1 MYRTVLGIVA
11 ALIVALTIAGL
22 TFSSTVDQKADLR
35 IANGTEVQS
44 LDPQLTTGE
53 PEARVQEALFEGLT
67 RFDPTT
73 FRPAPGVAES
83 WDISDD
89 GTLYTFHL
97 RKNARW
103 SDGRPVTAHDF
114 VYSWKR
120 VLAPETGAEVA
131 YMLFPIR
138 LAEAYNT
145 YQGHADSLS
154 KRIRPALA
162 PLLAAGKPVEA
173 RTFQDFLSKHQV
185 ADPLRAAE
193 VKELEP
199 LLARRSGT
207 LSASELG
214 AFDRGVATAASKL
227 RAGADQAT
235 RHFGIDQGMVAKDD
249 HTLLVELRAP
259 TPYFL
264 ELMSHHASYPV
275 PRWLTEDPAIR
286 DRWFFAET
294 LVSNGPFRLARW
306 IVNDHMR
313 LEKSPTYWGRDEVRT
328 ERVDVMATEGLTTNL
343 NLYLTGALD
352 WLPKYFPQEL
362 APVLRK
368 RPDFY
373 GEPGLVVYF
382 YRFNTTKPPLDDPRV
397 RKALSLAI
405 DRELITEQVLGL
417 GQLPAYTFV
426 PPGLP
431 GYTSP
436 KSALRYDVEQARRLL
451 ADAGFPG
458 GKGFPRIGILYNT
471 SEDHKRLA
479 DVVADQLRRALGIDI
494 SAYNQEWQSYLRT
507 TRSIDYELAR
517 AGWVGDYVDPNTFLD
532 MWVTNGANNYTGY
545 SSPLYDQLIRQAGD
559 VALLVRDPESTLAAA
574 REPDTLRA
582 LLAALEQG
590 GTKERRETR
599 ERLRMQLFKEAEAI
613 LVNDALPILPVYFYV
628 NGGLIQERVRGFSA
642 SRILPSGQKEV
653 NAQDLHPL
661 REMWVTRG
669 SGAAL

>member
-11 ALIVALTIAGL
+11 ALLAALTIAGL
-22 TFSSTVDQKADLR
+22 TFSSTVDRPADLR
-35 IANGTEVQS
+35 ISNGTEVQS

-67 RFDPTT
+67 RFDAAT
-73 FRPAPGVAES
+73 FAPAPGVAES
-83 WDISDD
+83 WDISED

-97 RKNARW
+97 RKSARW

-120 VLAPETGAEVA
+120 LLDPAMGAEVA
-131 YMLFPIR
+131 YMLFPVT

-145 YQGHADSLS
+145 YDGHALTLA
-154 KRIRPALA
+154 KQVRPALS
-162 PLLAAGKPVEA
+162 PLLAAGKPLDA
-173 RTFQDFLSKHQV
+173 RDFQKFLVKHKV
-185 ADPLRAAE
+185 LDPLRAAD
-193 VKELEP
+193 VRDLEP
-199 LLARRSGT
+199 ILGRRTGAVTKAELA
-207 LSASELG
+207 
-214 AFDRGVATAASKL
+214 AFDRGLATAADKL
-227 RAGADQAT
+227 RAEAENAK
-235 RHFGIDQGMVAKDD
+235 RRFGVDQGVIAKDD

-275 PRWLTEDPAIR
+275 PRWLTEDPKVR
-286 DRWFFAET
+286 DRWFFAEH
-294 LVSNGPFRLARW
+294 LVSNGPFRLTRW

-313 LEKSPTYWGRDEVRT
+313 LEKSPTYWGRDEVRA

-343 NLYLTGALD
+343 NLYLTGAVD

-362 APVLRK
+362 APILRE

-382 YRFNTTKPPLDDPRV
+382 YRFNTTRPPLDDVRV

-405 DRELITEQVLGL
+405 DRELITTQVLGL

-431 GYTSP
+431 GYTPP
-436 KSALRYDVEQARRLL
+436 KSALRYDVAEARRLL
-451 ADAGFPG
+451 AEAGFPG

-479 DVVADQLRRALGIDI
+479 DVVADQLRRTLGIEI

-507 TRSIDYELAR
+507 TREVDYEIAR
-517 AGWVGDYVDPNTFLD
+517 AGWIGDYRDPNTFLD
-532 MWVTNGANNYTGY
+532 MWLTNGGNNYTGY
-545 SSPLYDQLIRQAGD
+545 SSPLYDRLIAQAGD
-559 VALLVRDPESTLAAA
+559 VSLLVRDPASTLAAA
-574 REPDTLRA
+574 READVLRS
-582 LLAALEQG
+582 LLAALDRG
-590 GTKERRETR
+590 SASERRQTR
-599 ERLRMQLFKEAEAI
+599 ERLRLQLFKEAESI
-613 LVNDALPILPVYFYV
+613 LMNDSPIMPIYFYV
-628 NGGLIQERVRGFSA
+628 NGGLVGSRVRGFSA
-642 SRILPSGQKEV
+642 SRMLPNGQKEV
-653 NAQDLHPL
+653 NSQDLHPL
-661 REMWVTRG
+661 RDMWVARG
-669 SGAAL
+669 TGAAL

>member
-11 ALIVALTIAGL
+11 ALVLALTIAGL
-22 TFSSTVDQKADLR
+22 TFSSTVDRKADLR

-44 LDPQLTTGE
+44 LDPQLSTGE
-53 PEARVQEALFEGLT
+53 PEARVQDALFEGLT

-89 GTLYTFHL
+89 GTLYTFHI

-120 VLAPETGAEVA
+120 LLAPETGAEVA

-138 LAEAYNT
+138 LAEALNT
-145 YQGHADSLS
+145 YEGHADSLS
-154 KRIRPALA
+154 KQIRPALA
-162 PLLAAGKPVEA
+162 PLLATDKAVEA
-173 RTFQDFLSKHQV
+173 RTFQDFLAKHKV
-185 ADPLRAAE
+185 AEPLRAAH

-199 LLARRSGT
+199 LLGRRSGT
-207 LSASELG
+207 LSPSELK
-214 AFDRGVATAASKL
+214 AFDRGIAEAAAKL
-227 RAGADQAT
+227 LSGAREAKQ
-235 RHFGIDQGMVAKDD
+235 HFGVDQGVIAKDD

-275 PRWLTEDPAIR
+275 PRWLTEDPNIG
-286 DRWFFAET
+286 DRWFFAEN

-313 LEKSPTYWGRDEVRT
+313 LEKSQTYWGRDEVRT

-397 RKALSLAI
+397 RKALNLAI
-405 DRELITEQVLGL
+405 HRELITEQVLGL

-431 GYTSP
+431 GYASP
-436 KSALRYDVEQARRLL
+436 KSGIRYDVEEARRLL
-451 ADAGFPG
+451 AEAGFPG

-494 SAYNQEWQSYLRT
+494 SGYNQEWQSYIGT
-507 TRSIDYELAR
+507 TRSLDYEIAR
-517 AGWVGDYVDPNTFLD
+517 AGWIGDYVDPNTFLD
-532 MWVTNGANNYTGY
+532 MWVTNGGNNNTGY
-545 SSPLYDQLIRQAGD
+545 SSPLYDRLIQQAGD
-559 VALLVRDPESTLAAA
+559 VSLLIRDPESTLAAA
-574 REPDTLRA
+574 REPDVLRS
-582 LLAALEQG
+582 LLAAQDLG
-590 GTKERRETR
+590 GPKERRETR
-599 ERLRMQLFKEAEAI
+599 ERLRMQLFKEAESI
-613 LVNDALPILPVYFYV
+613 LFNDDFPIIPVYFYV
-628 NGGLIQERVRGFSA
+628 NGGLIRERVRGFSA
-642 SRILPSGQKEV
+642 SRVLPNGQKEV

-661 REMWVTRG
+661 REMWVARG